1 MERTQMEQRIRKLV
15 GEGLYDKI
23 LVINCRVIP
32 VTVYMMNLCN
42 FTGKDLDQLDK
53 GIKKILSD
61 NNMHDKPCRDERLY
75 LRRELGGGGTK
86 GLKEVYAET
95 KVRVTYYMTFS
106 SSVWINEKLILKGCQ
121 LKRKEKKH

>member
-1 MERTQMEQRIRKLV
+1 MEQRTRKLV
-15 GEGLYDKI
+15 GEELYDKI

-32 VTVYMMNLCN
+32 VIVYMMNLCN

-53 GIKKILSD
+53 GIKKVVRDS
-61 NNMHDKPCRDERLY
+61 NMHGKPCRDERLY
-75 LRRELGGGGTK
+75 VRRELGGGGTK

-95 KVRVTYYMTFS
+95 KVRVAYYMTFS

-121 LKRKEKKH
+121 LKRKEKKY

>member
-1 MERTQMEQRIRKLV
+1 MEQRTRKLV
-15 GEGLYDKI
+15 GEEIYDKI

-53 GIKKILSD
+53 GIKKILRD
-61 NNMHDKPCRDERLY
+61 NNMHGKPRRDERLY
-75 LRRELGGGGTK
+75 LRRELGRGGTK

-95 KVRVTYYMTFS
+95 KVRVAYYMNFS

-121 LKRKEKKH
+121 LKRKEKKY